1 MPLTAIQTSITPE
14 AQYYH
19 STTPLGSSQTSGNTP
34 APFLLQYYVIE
45 RSMSHDLVTEYLG
58 YLDDSGDYSDGEDD
72 VSYESDES
80 MGVHDPDSDD
90 DPEAWDWK
98 I

>member
-1 MPLTAIQTSITPE
+1 
-14 AQYYH
+14 
-19 STTPLGSSQTSGNTP
+19 
-34 APFLLQYYVIE
+34 
-45 RSMSHDLVTEYLG
+45 MSHDLVTEYLG